1 MTQATTQKSAQK
13 ETQKKTPKNV
23 QADVHSD
30 SSSPCTDSETAA
42 PKRQESYQVTSG
54 RGKARFRVQYKEGT
68 LTNTGCRLCQ

>member
-1 MTQATTQKSAQK
+1 MTQATTQKNA
-13 ETQKKTPKNV
+13 
-23 QADVHSD
+23 QADIHSD